1 MAEKTLVY
9 QLYPI
14 SWGSIRMMTL
24 FLPRLVALDVDYVCL
39 CPIFKSPWENGGYDV
54 ADYYTV
60 EPKLGTIEDMD
71 EFIES
76 AHAMGLKVIL
86 DLPIDS
92 TSVEHNWF
100 LTESHRYAVKNGR
113 MPSFTRMNFFGDST
127 AWQKG
132 PGNNFYLALNHPT
145 QASLNWFNGGVL
157 NRGLVEC
164 FRKIMGFWISHKVDG
179 FRLEFAQLINGVSEK
194 EPKLDELFFG
204 RQAVTVINE
213 LSNNL
218 GVKAPFL
225 IMDCLDADP
234 DGKVCDFYSHETDI
248 EFITNRML
256 RSTAIANTK
265 TTIGIKRK
273 ITTLSKNYRF
283 MLNLESHDVPR
294 FTSRSGLPALTILE
308 TMFNSPAQAIC
319 LYQGQE
325 LGLKNPDDLPIQEI
339 LNLDSRK
346 EIRHEKYRI
355 SNETLKRESCANAR
369 VPLPLSE
376 YARQESDIDST
387 LSRTIAFVQRWKHLK
402 S

>member
-9 QLYPI
+9 QLFPAA
-14 SWGSIRMMTL
+14 WGSIRMMTL
-24 FLPRLVALDVDYVCL
+24 FLPRIAALGVDYVNL
-39 CPIFKSPWENGGYDV
+39 CPIFKSPWRNSGYDV

-60 EPKLGTIEDMD
+60 EPRLGTMEDME

-76 AHAMGLKVIL
+76 AHSMGLKVIL

-100 LTESHRYAVKNGR
+100 LTEPHRYLIRKGN

-127 AWQKG
+127 AWQKDSEDK
-132 PGNNFYLALNHPT
+132 FYLALNHPT
-145 QASLNWFNGGVL
+145 QASLNWFNGGIL

-164 FRKIMGFWISHKVDG
+164 FRKIMGFWISYKVDG
-179 FRLEFAQLINGVSEK
+179 FRLEFAQLINGAVEK
-194 EPKLDELFFG
+194 EPKLDELLSG
-204 RQAVTVINE
+204 RHAVIVINE

-225 IMDCLDADP
+225 VMDCLDNNP
-234 DGKVCDFYSHETDI
+234 DGKVCEFHSHETDV

-256 RSTAIANTK
+256 RSTAVANTK

-273 ITTLSKNYRF
+273 ISTLAKNPRF

-294 FTSRSGLPALTILE
+294 FTSRSGLSPQTILE
-308 TMFNSPAQAIC
+308 TIFNSDAQAIC

-325 LGLKNPDDLPIQEI
+325 LGLENPENLSIQEI
-339 LNLDSRK
+339 LKLDSRK
-346 EIRHEKYRI
+346 EIGHEKYRI

-376 YARQESDIDST
+376 YAKQEADPESVLAS
-387 LSRTIAFVQRWKHLK
+387 TIAFAKEWKH

>member
-1 MAEKTLVY
+1 MARKILVY
-9 QLYPI
+9 QLYPY

-24 FLPRLVALDVDYVCL
+24 FLPRIAALGADYVCL

-54 ADYYTV
+54 ADYYTI
-60 EPKLGTIEDMD
+60 EPKLGTMGDID

-100 LTESHRYAVKNGR
+100 LTESHRYITRNDR
-113 MPSFTRMNFFGDST
+113 MPSFTRLNFLSDSL

-132 PGNNFYLALNHPT
+132 SGNNFYLALNHPK
-145 QASLNWFNGGVL
+145 QASLNWFNGGIL

-164 FRKIMGFWISHKVDG
+164 FRKIMGFWISHRVDG
-179 FRLEFAQLINGVSEK
+179 FRLEFAQLINGISEK
-194 EPKLDELFFG
+194 EPKLDELLCG

-225 IMDCLDADP
+225 VMDCLDNDP
-234 DGKVCDFYSHETDI
+234 DGKVCNFYSRETDI

-265 TTIGIKRK
+265 TTTGIKRK
-273 ITTLSKNYRF
+273 ITTLSKNSRF

-294 FTSRSGLPALTILE
+294 FTSRSGLDPLMILQTI
-308 TMFNSPAQAIC
+308 FSSPAQAIC

-325 LGLKNPDDLPIQEI
+325 LGLKNPENLSIQEI
-339 LNLDSRK
+339 LKLDSRK
-346 EIRHEKYRI
+346 EISHEKHRI

-376 YARQESDIDST
+376 YAKQESNIDSI
-387 LSRTIAFVQRWKHLK
+387 LSHTIAFIQKWKHFQN
-402 S
+402 